1 MAKLLRLSLPVLIII
16 LGILLSQYIKQN
28 KPQAQKKTVQQ
39 QTKLAVEVSRLQP
52 QDYQVWIASYGSIQA
67 HTETKLIAQVAGTI
81 TNVSDN
87 FREGEFFKK
96 GEQLLKIDQRDYQN
110 AITIAAAELQTTQLQ
125 LAEEQAKVVQ
135 ALRDWQR
142 LGKGKPANDL
152 VLRKPQLAA
161 KQAALA
167 SAQAKL
173 SKAKLELERTV
184 IRAPY
189 AGRVIDK
196 NVELGEYVSSGKQL
210 ASSYAIDYL
219 ELRLPLSLS
228 DQAVLNIPENFR
240 QSHSS
245 ISKPLVKLY
254 TQLGTQQY
262 QWRAQIERSEAALN
276 STSRQLYLVAKIDD
290 PYGPNNE
297 NKPPLKIGQFV
308 SANIQGKTLK
318 QVYVIPR
325 SALYPDQQVVILE
338 NGLLQRKK
346 VSLIWQDPQSY
357 IIDGGLNPGQTLVTT
372 PLGRVISGTP
382 ARVIGD

>member
-81 TNVSDN
+81 TSVSDN

-96 GEQLLKIDQRDYQN
+96 GEKLLKIDQRDYQN